1 MTNLDNDCRTT
12 ESESNELPDTTEN
25 GFITVSD
32 FFAYQH
38 ESIETALKN
47 SEFQYLIKFH
57 PFDPEALW
65 KQGAFRVYVLEE
77 HLEAVSNLC
86 RATEKAPVN

>member
-1 MTNLDNDCRTT
+1 MTTIHNNCTTT
-12 ESESNELPDTTEN
+12 ESESKELPDTTEN

-57 PFDPEALW
+57 PFDPAALW

>member
-1 MTNLDNDCRTT
+1 MTNLDNDCKTT

-57 PFDPEALW
+57 LFDPDALW
-65 KQGAFRVYVLEE
+65 KQGAFRVYVAPE

-86 RATEKAPVN
+86 RATEKSL